1 MPGHRLRPLLVALSI
16 LLAPVAQGEELG
28 ASLDGL
34 LAHARA
40 HSTRLLAPRLEAEAA
55 SARAAAA
62 GALPDPRA
70 RIEWMDIGH
79 GDTRN
84 PGLLPGR
91 VGAMRYTLMQDL
103 PWPGKRALEREVAAS
118 EAAAADG
125 ETAVRWSELAAAI
138 GTRYAQLYFL
148 DRDDALLGD
157 MLDLVVSLEQSAQA
171 RHASGLAAQ
180 QDVIRAQ
187 LERTALRAR
196 RVDLAG
202 ERRQLQAEL
211 NVLLGRPAQA
221 MLAAPA
227 DIAALPDAL
236 DRERL
241 ERGLRRDN
249 PRLRTDAARVRAAEG
264 TRDRVRRERYP
275 DFSLGLTPT
284 QYGNSIRAWDL
295 MLELDIPLQRKARQA
310 RERESEVRLAVAQAQ
325 REDAAQQLVGELDAR
340 FAAFDSARES
350 LALIDS
356 SLLPQ
361 AELTLQSALAGYENG
376 QVDFATLLDAQKQ
389 ILEARLERN
398 RKALETRIQLA
409 EIDRLAGV
417 TP

>member
-28 ASLDGL
+28 TSLDGL

-40 HSTRLLAPRLEAEAA
+40 HSIRLLAPRLEAEAA

-70 RIEWMDIGH
+70 RIEWMDLGRA
-79 GDTRN
+79 DTRN

-91 VGAMRYTLMQDL
+91 AGSMRYTLMQDL
-103 PWPGKRALEREVAAS
+103 PWPGKRALEREIAAS

-187 LERTALRAR
+187 LEGTALRAR
-196 RVDLAG
+196 RVGLAG

-211 NVLLGRPAQA
+211 NALLGRPAQA
-221 MLAAPA
+221 MLAAPT
-227 DIAALPDAL
+227 DIAALPDVL

-264 TRDRVRRERYP
+264 AHDRVRRERYP

-284 QYGNSIRAWDL
+284 QYGHSIRAWDL

-310 RERESEVRLAVAQAQ
+310 RERESEARLAVARAQ
-325 REDAAQQLVGELDAR
+325 REDAAQQLVGELGAR